1 MIFAV
6 SMLFVD
12 QTIVA
17 IATGVMGVCFVVAVR
32 RLERGVPAGLPPRR
46 RSSSAR
52 RRAGRRVSAWRAH
65 ARSSRFMIEG

>member
-17 IATGVMGVCFVVAVR
+17 IAMGVMGVCFVVAVR
-32 RLERGVPAGLPPRR
+32 RLERGVPEQVSHLVAEAPEAAADAPAAG
-46 RSSSAR
+46 
-52 RRAGRRVSAWRAH
+52 
-65 ARSSRFMIEG
+65 